1 MKKFLVCLVLS
12 LAGIVGISN
21 NVFADGSAMK
31 ISPVAN
37 SFNIKAGDVQNYT
50 FSIENSGTEKYSFKV
65 YTAPYNVT
73 DENYSNDFTKETNY
87 SQITRWI
94 TFQDDSGSFVSN
106 PVYSVEAGEK
116 KTIVYR
122 ISVPEDIPEGG
133 QYATIMAETLVN
145 SEATE
150 ENSMSIASVTRV
162 GLILIGHGSGS
173 TDNIAEIVDYKLT
186 GFFTRDE
193 VEASATVKNTGNTDF
208 SATYTL
214 TAKSI
219 FGKTLYTNS
228 DSFVIFPESQ
238 KCFSTK
244 WTDTPMFGIFNVS
257 WTVKALDAE
266 KTDSHVILILPI
278 FVIVIALLL
287 LTIIIIWTII
297 LFRKRK
303 ERSSRLVV

>member
-1 MKKFLVCLVLS
+1 MKKILACLILS
-12 LAGIVGISN
+12 LVGLFGVSN
-21 NVFADGSAMK
+21 NAFAEGAAMK

-65 YTAPYNVT
+65 YTAPYNVMNEDYT
-73 DENYSNDFTKETNY
+73 NDFTKETNY
-87 SQITRWI
+87 SQITRWV
-94 TFQDDSGSFVSN
+94 TFQDDSGSFSSN
-106 PVYSVEAGEK
+106 PTYSIEPGEK

-122 ISVPEDIPEGG
+122 ISVPDNIPEGG
-133 QYATIMAETLVN
+133 QYATIMAETLTNNEV
-145 SEATE
+145 TE

-162 GLILIGHGSGS
+162 GLILIGHGSGA

-193 VEASATVKNTGNTDF
+193 VEAQATVKNTGNTDF
-208 SATYTL
+208 NAEYTL

-219 FGKTLYTNS
+219 FGKTLYSNT
-228 DSFVIFPESQ
+228 DSFVIFPET
-238 KCFSTK
+238 KRRFSTN

-266 KTDSHVILILPI
+266 KTESHIILILPI

-287 LTIIIIWTII
+287 LTSIIIWAII